1 MLQEILLTMLIV
13 LQMVVLTYILY
24 TTYQKNKRDKE
35 FWEKQIEISDEFLKQ
50 AQSLQLEGDVVCEQE
65 VASKE

>member
-1 MLQEILLTMLIV
+1 MLIV